1 MPGTHDVD
9 TWPISRIPSFAAHKP
24 VPGKSLDARP
34 EEGHESDIVIASQEQ
49 ADRPQTILVRQRTP
63 TMWRPPPPPPQGQAT
78 LRKEATLSCHLP
90 ACPHPP
96 GPSPVS
102 IPSPFSHPSSLG
114 QARAAAH
121 ASTCHSPQAGLA
133 LPSKDTALDPS

>member
-1 MPGTHDVD
+1 MSVD
-9 TWPISRIPSFAAHKP
+9 TWPISRIPSFVAHKP
-24 VPGKSLDARP
+24 VLGKSLDARP
-34 EEGHESDIVIASQEQ
+34 EECHESDIVIASQEW
-49 ADRPQTILVRQRTP
+49 ADRSQIILVRQRTP

-78 LRKEATLSCHLP
+78 LRKEAALSCHLP

-96 GPSPVS
+96 GPSAVFF
-102 IPSPFSHPSSLG
+102 PSHFSQPSSFG
-114 QARAAAH
+114 QARAATH